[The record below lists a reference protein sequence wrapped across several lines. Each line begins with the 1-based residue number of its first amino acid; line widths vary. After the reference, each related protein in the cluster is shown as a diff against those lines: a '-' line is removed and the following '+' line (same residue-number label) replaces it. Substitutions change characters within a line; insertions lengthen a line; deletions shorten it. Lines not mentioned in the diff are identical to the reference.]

1 MPDVSLEEQLKQ
13 PAASLP
19 GIRLLVLFGSAA
31 RGSSDR
37 RRSDVNVGM
46 LDYGRIHAESR
57 SGIQTLRRLLTAVAA
72 AAGL

>member
-13 PAASLP
+13 TAASLP

-31 RGSSDR
+31 RGSSDV
-37 RRSDVNVGM
+37 DVGM

-57 SGIQTLRRLLTAVAA
+57 SGVQTLRRFLTAVAA